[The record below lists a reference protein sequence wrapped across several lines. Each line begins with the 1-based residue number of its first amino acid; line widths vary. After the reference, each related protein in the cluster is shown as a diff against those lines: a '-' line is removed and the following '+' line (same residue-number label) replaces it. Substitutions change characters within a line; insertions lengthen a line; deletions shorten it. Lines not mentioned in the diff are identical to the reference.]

1 MRSSFMEMYVDGK
14 DILEIARSGHPGDIQ
29 TTSMSEIHLPVP
41 AGTHQCQ
48 IYVAVEPASSCRF
61 ITTNCSFTVMEI
73 VLPARQA

>member
-1 MRSSFMEMYVDGK
+1 MVDSNSR
-14 DILEIARSGHPGDIQ
+14 ILEHIGSCGQAP
-29 TTSMSEIHLPVP
+29 IHLPVP

-48 IYVAVEPASSCRF
+48 IYVAVDPTSSCRF